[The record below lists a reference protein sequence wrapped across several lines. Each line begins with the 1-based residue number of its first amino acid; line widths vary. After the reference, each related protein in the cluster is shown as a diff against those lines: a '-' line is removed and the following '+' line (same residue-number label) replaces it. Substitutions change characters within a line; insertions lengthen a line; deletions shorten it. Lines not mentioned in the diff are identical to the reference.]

1 MLALVSDAFNKEPSD
16 IINVITGSDN
26 SDSISV
32 TDDDEFP
39 MPNLL
44 GLTWEQAQEQ
54 YSSYMNLMAQQEW
67 SEVTK
72 GEIFEQ
78 EFPESRKIKIGQTV
92 TVKVSMG
99 LKQIEIQDMS
109 NRTVDAAEQQLKKDG
124 FKVSK
129 TYVENDDVTK
139 DYVIRTDPP
148 AHEMAPQ
155 GSTVVL
161 IVSMGPEDVAMF
173 MPNLVN
179 LPYTTAM
186 ERCEEYYLIASVEWE
201 NSEEERG
208 KVLRQSIDPQTRV
221 NRNTEVTLYVS
232 SGEIPEKTQS
242 YTISLPN
249 SASGEFVFKYYFDGI
264 LNEEMT
270 QTRDVSLS
278 ANKSFKVE
286 VTGKTGEK
294 KQVAINV
301 ESVATGKT
309 GTYMEFEVDFGE
321 NEDDKPKYEI
331 LQQNS
336 KIFSELSKPD
346 AVPVEE
352 TDEPVPESDEPD
364 VPTVETE
371 EQHNSEPA
379 TEPDTG
385 NTSEPTGA
393 IPVD

>member
-1 MLALVSDAFNKEPSD
+1 
-16 IINVITGSDN
+16 
-26 SDSISV
+26 
-32 TDDDEFP
+32 
-39 MPNLL
+39 
-44 GLTWEQAQEQ
+44 
-54 YSSYMNLMAQQEW
+54 
-67 SEVTK
+67 
-72 GEIFEQ
+72 EQ

-99 LKQIEIQDMS
+99 LNQIEIQDMS
-109 NRTVDAAEQQLKKDG
+109 NRTADAAEQQLKKDG
-124 FKVSK
+124 FKVS
-129 TYVENDDVTK
+129 TTFVENDDVTK
-139 DYVIRTDPP
+139 NYVIRTEPA
-148 AHEMAPQ
+148 AHEMVPQ

-161 IVSMGPEDVAMF
+161 IVSMGPKDALMF
-173 MPNLVN
+173 VPNLVN

-186 ERCEEYYLIASVEWE
+186 ERCEEYYLIPTIEWE

-208 KVLRQSIDPQTRV
+208 KVLRQSIDPQSQV
-221 NRNTEVTLYVS
+221 NRNTEITLYVS
-232 SGEIPEKTQS
+232 TGEIPDKKQS

-249 SASGEFVFKYYFDGI
+249 NATGEFVFKYYFDSI

-278 ANKSFKVE
+278 AAKSFKVE

-301 ESVATGKT
+301 ESVATGKS

-321 NEDDKPKYEI
+321 KDEDKPKYTI

-336 KIFSELSKPD
+336 KIFKELATPD
-346 AVPVEE
+346 QVPVEE
-352 TDEPVPESDEPD
+352 TEEPVPETEEPD

-371 EQHNSEPA
+371 APHSEP
-379 TEPDTG
+379 TSEPE
-385 NTSEPTGA
+385 NTSEPTGG